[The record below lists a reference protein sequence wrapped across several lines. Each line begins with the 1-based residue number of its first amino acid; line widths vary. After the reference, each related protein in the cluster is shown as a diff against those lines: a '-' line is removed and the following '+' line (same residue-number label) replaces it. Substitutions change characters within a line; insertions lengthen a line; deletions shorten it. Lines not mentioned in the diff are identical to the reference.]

1 MSNAE
6 TDNYTTTDSSIIGIY
21 EDELEIYSSDEE
33 NEEMYQELEEQLYD
47 DIVEEYNNNN
57 EINYDDNYGP
67 LPDGYC
73 IGIYNKVHDNHE
85 ITLLL
90 GNYVTACIFF
100 KYDFLIVKRYLI
112 NWSVIVPGIDIQ
124 NVEIM
129 KTVTIGNDITRVIIK
144 TFWLKIIQ
152 RTWKNILKNRAL
164 IWKKRGRISSLRHR
178 EIYGQWPTSLM
189 SLPCLR
195 GCLFKCTKI

>member
-1 MSNAE
+1 MSDI
-6 TDNYTTTDSSIIGIY
+6 DNYTTADSSIIGIY
-21 EDELEIYSSDEE
+21 EDELEIYSSDDE
-33 NEEMYQELEEQLYD
+33 NEETYQEEQLYD

-57 EINYDDNYGP
+57 ETSHEDNYEP
-67 LPDGYC
+67 LSDGYY
-73 IGIYNKVHDNHE
+73 IGIYNKVHNDHD
-85 ITLLL
+85 ITLLI
-90 GNYVTACIFF
+90 GNYVPASIFF

-112 NWSVIVPGIDIQ
+112 NWSLIAPGIDIQ

-129 KTVTIGNDITRVIIK
+129 KTMTIEYRGNDLITSVIIK
-144 TFWLKIIQ
+144 THWLKLIQ

-189 SLPCLR
+189 LLPCLR
-195 GCLFKCTKI
+195 GCLHKLK